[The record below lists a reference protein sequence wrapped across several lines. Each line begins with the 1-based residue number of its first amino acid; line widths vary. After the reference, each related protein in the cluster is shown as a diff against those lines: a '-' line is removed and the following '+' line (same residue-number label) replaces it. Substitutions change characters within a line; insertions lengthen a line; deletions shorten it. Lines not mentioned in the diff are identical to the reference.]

1 MYTNIQLLQLF
12 MLKRKDY
19 VYFSFTKLEYCIHN
33 ISGNDTVN
41 WHEIYFCSL
50 RNMERAIK
58 WSSLW
63 SEVCNLS
70 NNLVF
75 RIAIIIVSKCI
86 QKIIELCIII
96 ALMLIFLSF
105 FCGYRNTNVLILLL
119 NFKGLKPG
127 IEIPMAFRICLIFEH
142 CVQASSCLSLNPAWY
157 HNPCSYGNTVTE
169 SVDYLYQLFINS
181 KLELYFPIFLS
192 SLPPSFCFLLTWFLC
207 FFFYFVFLSLI
218 LILCTLWFCMQELGR
233 FVVLV

>member
-1 MYTNIQLLQLF
+1 

-19 VYFSFTKLEYCIHN
+19 VYFSFIKLQYCIHN
-33 ISGNDTVN
+33 ISGIDTVN

-63 SEVCNLS
+63 SEVCNPS
-70 NNLVF
+70 NNLVL
-75 RIAIIIVSKCI
+75 RMAIIIVSKFI

-96 ALMLIFLSF
+96 ALMLVFLSL
-105 FCGYRNTNVLILLL
+105 FCGYRNTNVLITVK
-119 NFKGLKPG
+119 FKGAKTRNRNANGFQNLFNFWALCSG
-127 IEIPMAFRICLIFEH
+127 LILSEFE
-142 CVQASSCLSLNPAWY
+142 SSMVPQPLFLWQYCNWVSRLSISA
-157 HNPCSYGNTVTE
+157 
-169 SVDYLYQLFINS
+169 QFINS

-192 SLPPSFCFLLTWFLC
+192 SLHPSLFLFLAYLLSLLS
-207 FFFYFVFLSLI
+207 FYFLFLSI